1 MRLHRRSLQFPNF
14 TVARHV
20 SRPRIGRTPF
30 PPRTK
35 HERPGDPIEL
45 LESQIHPRQSIMEST
60 AHAIS
65 RYRGRPTR
73 TRPGTCI
80 LFLLGE
86 RYKGTR
92 ALSATGLLFMGR
104 RESEGA
110 WVYVF
115 GPGSPDEGRLLKN
128 GPGSSFRSRISR
140 SPDIVAA
147 RDAAFFTLRRAQ
159 SIGASEW
166 YVH

>member
-1 MRLHRRSLQFPNF
+1 MRLHRRSQQFPNF

-20 SRPRIGRTPF
+20 SRPRIGRTPL
-30 PPRTK
+30 PPGTK
-35 HERPGDPIEL
+35 HERPGDPIEF

-80 LFLLGE
+80 LFLLG
-86 RYKGTR
+86 YKGTR

-104 RESEGA
+104 KESDGA
-110 WVYVF
+110 WVYLAEALPTKGAF
-115 GPGSPDEGRLLKN
+115 SRMALAALSGRASQD
-128 GPGSSFRSRISR
+128 PQTSW
-140 SPDIVAA
+140 
-147 RDAAFFTLRRAQ
+147 LRETPLSLPFDKHKA
-159 SIGASEW
+159 
-166 YVH
+166 